1 MSEIIGHNGNLLQ
14 YNGAAL
20 TFTANKMIG
29 PSADVIIK
37 RNAGYASR
45 PAVRWPYSANNFPQS
60 AATEMN
66 ADTPVFASNVLFTGK
81 IDYSQCH
88 PLRVTTASGAET
100 DPSLYFNYEPS
111 STEYI
116 YVNLNKLNQSA
127 HHRETIDITNGG
139 LSYDESD
146 YENGILTA
154 GHSEILRFHSSIAYF
169 YSPVANLSDYT
180 AIRDFATTAI
190 DGNTEQF
197 TNFYGDPNY
206 SARHESYGTI
216 GDGGVNQSAD
226 PFMYLALNNVKEL
239 ENWNV
244 PNMLIRM
251 NNFYSL
257 SSIKNVYA
265 PKLRITR
272 GGETT
277 WPLKANYIEKSVVA
291 GLDLASAVYSSDGT
305 SALVSGFCNVP
316 MKGREWNNVTFTSND
331 NPYGPGTIS
340 NGISSYGTKGVT
352 ETRFSGCKINGGFT
366 LVDAQSV
373 SGDGAIFDS
382 CEIGTEASTQ
392 IRFMA
397 RFPDSATLPE
407 YLLLGPYSS
416 CSGNIPASMR
426 DKLFK
431 NCTVDPNTYMT
442 VQFSGV

>member
-1 MSEIIGHNGNLLQ
+1 MSEIIGHNGDLLQ
-14 YNGAAL
+14 YNGQAL

-37 RNAGYASR
+37 RNAGFAER

-100 DPSLYFNYEPS
+100 NPSLYFNYEPS

-127 HHRETIDITNGG
+127 HGYETIDITNGG
-139 LSYDESD
+139 LSKDASD

-154 GHSEILRFHSSIAYF
+154 GHSEILRFHSNIAEF

-180 AIRDFATTAI
+180 AIRDFATTARW
-190 DGNTEQF
+190 GNEAQF

-206 SARHESYGTI
+206 SASHESYGTI
-216 GDGGVNQSAD
+216 ADGGVNQSAN

-244 PNMLIRM
+244 PNMTIRM
-251 NNFYSL
+251 DNFYSL

-265 PKLRITR
+265 PNLKITR

-277 WPLKANYIEKSVVA
+277 WPLKANYIEKSVVK

-305 SALVSGFCNVP
+305 SALVSGFCNLP
-316 MKGREWNNVTFTSND
+316 MSGREWNNVTFSSNC
-331 NPYGPGTIS
+331 NPILPETI
-340 NGISSYGTKGVT
+340 NFGISSYGTKGVT
-352 ETRFSGCKINGGFT
+352 STRFSGCKINGGFT
-366 LVDAQSV
+366 LVDTQSV
-373 SGDGAIFDS
+373 SGDGTIFDS

-392 IRFMA
+392 ISFTA
-397 RFPDSATLPE
+397 KFPDSATLPE
-407 YLLLGPYSS
+407 WIMRGPWRISS
-416 CSGNIPASMR
+416 GSIPASMR

-431 NCTVDPNTYMT
+431 NCTIDQNAFIN
-442 VQFSGV
+442 VQFTV

>member
-1 MSEIIGHNGNLLQ
+1 MSEIIGHNGDLLQ

-60 AATEMN
+60 AATAMN

-100 DPSLYFNYEPS
+100 APSLYFNYEPS

-127 HHRETIDITNGG
+127 HQYETIDITNGG

-154 GHSEILRFHSSIAYF
+154 GHSEILRFHANISSF
-169 YSPVANLSDYT
+169 SSPVANLSDYT
-180 AIRDFATTAI
+180 AIRDFATTARWG
-190 DGNTEQF
+190 DEKQF

-206 SARHESYGTI
+206 SASHTSYGTI
-216 GDGGVNQSAD
+216 ADGGVNQSAD

-244 PNMLIRM
+244 PNMKIIM
-251 NNFYSL
+251 ANFNSL
-257 SSIKNVYA
+257 SSMKNVYA
-265 PKLRITR
+265 PRLRI
-272 GGETT
+272 GGDDSSL
-277 WPLKANYIEKSVVA
+277 WPLKVNYIEKSVVA

-305 SALVSGFCNVP
+305 SAFVSGFCNLP
-316 MKGREWNNVTFTSND
+316 MIGREWNNVTFTSND
-331 NPYGPGTIS
+331 NPYSPETIS

-352 ETRFSGCKINGGFT
+352 STRFSGCKINGGFR
-366 LVDAQSV
+366 LMDAQSV

-382 CEIGTEASTQ
+382 CEIGTEAYTKL
-392 IRFMA
+392 RFTA
-397 RFPDSATLPE
+397 SFPDSATLPVFTMVGR
-407 YLLLGPYSS
+407 YGDYS
-416 CSGNIPASMR
+416 GDLPVSMR

-431 NCTVDPNTYMT
+431 NCTIAPETWIDA
-442 VQFSGV
+442 QFTK